1 MYKKISKTQEIIT
14 RLQNEGKVTPMN
26 SAVDMAKIASI
37 NKYMEEVRKDYRMKE
52 SQSQISAS
60 QVILNA

>member
-1 MYKKISKTQEIIT
+1 MYKKISESREIIA
-14 RLQNEGKVTPMN
+14 RLQAEGKVTLMN
-26 SAVDMAKIASI
+26 SAKDMAEIESM
-37 NKYMEEVRKDYRMKE
+37 NKYMDEVRRDYRMKE

>member
-1 MYKKISKTQEIIT
+1 MYKKISKTSEIIT
-14 RLQNEGKVTPMN
+14 RLELDGKVTLMN
-26 SAVDMAKIASI
+26 SADDMAKIASM
-37 NKYMEEVRKDYRMKE
+37 NRYMEEVRRDYRMKE

>member
-1 MYKKISKTQEIIT
+1 MYKKINKTHEIIT
-14 RLQNEGKVTPMN
+14 RLQNEGKVTPLN

>member
-1 MYKKISKTQEIIT
+1 MYKKISKSREIID
-14 RLQNEGKVTPMN
+14 RLQKEGKVTLMN
-26 SAVDMAKIASI
+26 SADDMAKIDSI
-37 NKYMEEVRKDYRMKE
+37 NKYMEEVRRDYRMKE